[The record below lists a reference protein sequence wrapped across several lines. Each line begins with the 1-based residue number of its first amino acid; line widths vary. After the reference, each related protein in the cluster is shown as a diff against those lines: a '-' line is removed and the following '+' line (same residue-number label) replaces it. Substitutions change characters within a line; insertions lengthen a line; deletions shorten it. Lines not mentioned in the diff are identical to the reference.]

1 MSEWIELL
9 EKIPNIG
16 QMIAT
21 FVVII
26 MSWMIRRIIHKLM
39 HTYIEDVHRY
49 HKYKRVT
56 TYLLFCISALL
67 LIVVWSSHVMSLS
80 TFLGLVSAG
89 IAIALKDLLTSIA
102 AWIFIISRKPFVV
115 GDRIQIGELQGD
127 VIDIRIFQFSI
138 MEIGNWVENDQ
149 STGRIIHV
157 PNHRIMTDAVANY
170 SASFDHIWNEVRWS

>member
-56 TYLLFCISALL
+56 TYFALLYISLAPNSGVVFSCHVTIYFFRSCISWYCHCFEGPVNKYSGLDFYYIKKALCSWRPNSNWR
-67 LIVVWSSHVMSLS
+67 I
-80 TFLGLVSAG
+80 AG
-89 IAIALKDLLTSIA
+89 
-102 AWIFIISRKPFVV
+102 
-115 GDRIQIGELQGD
+115 GC
-127 VIDIRIFQFSI
+127 
-138 MEIGNWVENDQ
+138 
-149 STGRIIHV
+149 
-157 PNHRIMTDAVANY
+157 Y
-170 SASFDHIWNEVRWS
+170 

>member
-67 LIVVWSSHVMSLS
+67 LIVVCLLMSCHYLLFRS
-80 TFLGLVSAG
+80 CISWYCHCFEGPVNKYSGLDFYYIKKALCSWRPNSNWRIAG
-89 IAIALKDLLTSIA
+89 
-102 AWIFIISRKPFVV
+102 
-115 GDRIQIGELQGD
+115 GC
-127 VIDIRIFQFSI
+127 
-138 MEIGNWVENDQ
+138 
-149 STGRIIHV
+149 
-157 PNHRIMTDAVANY
+157 Y
-170 SASFDHIWNEVRWS
+170 